1 MPENKSV
8 CKDLI
13 GRLESQ
19 LPNAVVM
26 DENGQLKVKKPLSE
40 DFPLQED
47 DTAVK
52 GFPPVDLGPE
62 VLYKPVESARA
73 LKDPEPAP
81 EPSRHGPILEGLFN
95 MNQADAYS
103 ALKEIVGE
111 FNEKL
116 DAWYEAYGCVVN
128 FGWGYANGKKLEIS
142 GIDFIVYRKPAPSAE
157 SIKSVLAKAKI

>member
-26 DENGQLKVKKPLSE
+26 DENGQLKVNKPLSE
-40 DFPLQED
+40 DFLLQED
-47 DTAVK
+47 SSAVK
-52 GFPPVDLGPE
+52 GFPHVDLGPI
-62 VLYKPVESARA
+62 K
-73 LKDPEPAP
+73 PEPKTD
-81 EPSRHGPILEGLFN
+81 ILGLFN

-128 FGWGYANGKKLEIS
+128 FGWGYANGKKLEIA
-142 GIDFIVYRKPAPSAE
+142 GIDFIVYRKPAPSEE
-157 SIKSVLAKAKI
+157 SIKSVLARAKI